1 MAAPRNPQFNVRIPP
16 ELKKEVVALA
26 EKNKRSVN
34 AEIVAAIEAAIEEGK
49 QGMSVKRPGIGLP
62 PYEEI
67 MKKLESI
74 EKKIDKPA

>member
-1 MAAPRNPQFNVRIPP
+1 MRDPQFNVRMPQ
-16 ELKKEVVALA
+16 ELKEKIAALA
-26 EKNKRSVN
+26 ERNKRSMN
-34 AEIVAAIEAAIEEGK
+34 AEIVAAIEAAIEESQ
-49 QGMSVKRPGIGLP
+49 QGMGVKRPGIGLP

>member
-1 MAAPRNPQFNVRIPP
+1 M
-16 ELKKEVVALA
+16 
-26 EKNKRSVN
+26 N
-34 AEIVAAIEAAIEEGK
+34 AEIVAAIEAAIEESQ
-49 QGMSVKRPGIGLP
+49 QGMGVKRPGIGLP